1 MFYYELEALAE
12 KMCNDYCKYPHLYD
26 DDNEEQPL
34 AESEICRN
42 CPLTKA
48 LEVALRD
55 ITCRKF
61 Q

>member
-26 DDNEEQPL
+26 EDNEEQPL
-34 AESEICRN
+34 SESEICGN
-42 CPLTKA
+42 CPMTKA
-48 LEVALRD
+48 LEVARND
-55 ITCRKF
+55 TTHRKF